1 MVIISGPS
9 TVGKNPLIYK
19 ICDELDFEYVVPCTT
34 RKRRTEEVDGKD
46 YIFLTKEEFQSKIIK
61 NSILEWDYCLDNYY
75 GYAFD
80 FSKSNDK
87 NITHALSR
95 MALRI
100 KAKYPSDITT
110 IFLMPDN
117 ISRIFENLSNIYT
130 GDMLILRKSLVE
142 EEIYHSVMFDKVI
155 LCPSN
160 PANKLDITELHKI
173 LIKPNK
179 NSI

>member
-1 MVIISGPS
+1 MKGCEVLIIISGPS

-19 ICDELDFEYVVPCTT
+19 ICNDLGFEYIVPCTT
-34 RKRRTEEVDGKD
+34 RTKRMEEIDNKD
-46 YIFLTKEEFQSKIIK
+46 YTFLTKDEFQSKIIEQE
-61 NSILEWDYCLDNYY
+61 ILEWDYCLNNYY
-75 GYAFD
+75 GYDFD
-80 FSKSNDK
+80 FSKSNKK

-100 KAKYPSDITT
+100 KAKYPDDITT

-117 ISRIFENLSNIYT
+117 ISRIFDNLNNIYT

-142 EEIYHSVMFDKVI
+142 EEICHSIMFDKVI

-160 PANKLDITELHKI
+160 PANELDIYKLNKI
-173 LIKPNK
+173 LI
-179 NSI
+179 